1 MALIHVVLGLLAEG
15 PQHGYDL
22 KRAHD
27 ARYPAARPL
36 AFGQVYATLGRLER
50 DGLVERAGTDQEQ
63 GPERVVFALTDA
75 GRRILDDWLAEPE
88 EPQRY
93 AADELVR
100 KTVTALALGADAGPF
115 LRAQRAAH
123 LEVMRLLLAEQA
135 RVSDVAHRIALDHTI
150 AHLDADLRWLDSA
163 HERVTAERNAS

>member
-1 MALIHVVLGLLAEG
+1 MALNQVVLGLLAEG

-27 ARYPAARPL
+27 ARFAAARPL

-50 DGLVERAGTDQEQ
+50 DGLVERAGTDQDQ
-63 GPERVVFALTDA
+63 GPERVVFALTGT
-75 GRRILDDWLAEPE
+75 GRQVLADWLAEAE

-100 KTVTALALGADAGPF
+100 KTVTALALGADAARF
-115 LRAQRAAH
+115 LRAQRTAH
-123 LEVMRLLLAEQA
+123 LEVMRLLLAEQDA
-135 RVSDVAHRIALDHTI
+135 VSDVAHRIALDHTI
-150 AHLDADLRWLDSA
+150 AHLDADLRWLESA
-163 HERVTAERNAS
+163 HDRVAAERNAS

>member
-1 MALIHVVLGLLAEG
+1 MALIHVVLGLLAVG

-27 ARYPAARPL
+27 ARFAAARPL

-50 DGLVERAGTDQEQ
+50 DGLVVRAGTDQDQ
-63 GPERVVFALTDA
+63 GPERVVFDLSAA
-75 GRRILDDWLAEPE
+75 GRRALDDWLAQPE

-100 KTVTALALGADAGPF
+100 KTVTALALGTDAAAF
-115 LRAQRAAH
+115 LHAQRTAH
-123 LEVMRLLLAEQA
+123 LEVMRVLLAEQE
-135 RVSDVAHRIALDHTI
+135 RVTDVAHRIALDHTI
-150 AHLDADLRWLDSA
+150 AHLDADLRWLESA
-163 HERVTAERNAS
+163 RDRVAAERKNA